1 MTTTPS
7 IDASRPI
14 VGEMREGIPVEK
26 GVVITEDFL
35 VKNEELFQRYNQYFM
50 LYPDLF
56 LDTIATKTCP
66 IKFYYYQRI
75 LLRSMMRYRY
85 FFGTFTRATSKSFL
99 AIMSCY
105 LACMF
110 LPRSK
115 RFVVSEFKKS
125 SLAIVKSKLEEIWT
139 YWPLLKAEVLTQ
151 HMSTDYIELIF
162 KNGSVFQIL
171 TLGASSRGQR
181 ATGGVMEEAAL
192 IDGTALAEVII
203 PMMNIP
209 RMTADGG
216 QNPEEPHSQQIYITS
231 AGSKTTFAYER
242 LIELTTL
249 AVLEPQDYFICGASY
264 ELPLKYGLF
273 DKKTIQDQKLS
284 NSFSSE
290 GFARESMSIWTG
302 GSSESWFNAK
312 KLEKSRALLNCE
324 RKYNL
329 TIDDINNKGWFY
341 LMSIDVARY
350 GENDTS
356 IFIFKVKPR
365 DNGWRKEAV
374 FTENLTKMNLLS
386 QAAHIKAL
394 VREYRPQEV
403 VIDGNGVG
411 AGLIDAL
418 VVPSFG
424 PNGESYEPL
433 YVINDPDNY
442 PIPRGMEKSKNAVI
456 FNIKANASMNSEIY
470 SNLYVQINSGNLL
483 LLANERIVKDKLM
496 ATKKGQRM
504 NYLAREKFLLPYTM
518 TSRLIDEM
526 NNLKLKV
533 SSTAGQIAVEQISRR
548 INKDRVSALSYGL
561 YRIKYYE
568 DKEVRKKKTGITD
581 ASKLAFF
588 SSSKKNSNKRRH
600 W

>member
-1 MTTTPS
+1 MTTMPLTEV
-7 IDASRPI
+7 SRPI
-14 VGEMREGIPVEK
+14 QGEMREGIPVEK
-26 GVVITEDFL
+26 GVVVTEEFL
-35 VKNEELFQRYNQYFM
+35 QKNEELFKQYNQYFM

-56 LDTIATKTCP
+56 LDTIATKNCP

-75 LLRSMMRYRY
+75 LLRAMMRYRY

-125 SLAIVKSKLEEIWT
+125 SLAIVKSKLEEIWA
-139 YWPLLKAEVLTQ
+139 YWPLLKTEVLTQ

-162 KNGSVFQIL
+162 KNGSIFQIL

-181 ATGGVMEEAAL
+181 ATGGIMEEAAL
-192 IDGTALAEVII
+192 IDGTSLAEVII

-231 AGSKTTFAYER
+231 AGSKNTFAYER

-249 AVLEPQDYFICGASY
+249 AVLEPEDYFICGADY
-264 ELPLKYGLF
+264 QLPLRYGLF

-284 NSFSSE
+284 SSFSSD

-302 GSSESWFNAK
+302 GSSDSWFNAK
-312 KLEKSRALLNCE
+312 KLEKSRALLTCE

-329 TIDDINNKGWFY
+329 TVNEINKGWFY
-341 LMSIDVARY
+341 LISIDVARY

-356 IFIFKVKPR
+356 IFVFKVKPK
-365 DNGWRKEAV
+365 DGGWRKEV
-374 FTENLTKMNLLS
+374 VYTENLTKMNLLA
-386 QAAHIKAL
+386 QAAHIKGL
-394 VREYRPQEV
+394 VKEYRPKEV

-418 VVPSFG
+418 VVPSYG
-424 PNGESYEPL
+424 VNGEVYEPL
-433 YVINDPDNY
+433 YVTNDPDNY
-442 PIPRGMEKSKNAVI
+442 PIPRGQEKSPNAVI
-456 FNIKANASMNSEIY
+456 FNIKANATMNSEIY

-496 ATKKGQRM
+496 TTKKGQRM
-504 NYLAREKFLLPYTM
+504 NYLSREKFLLPYTM

-526 NNLKLKV
+526 NNLKLKA
-533 SSTAGQIAVEQISRR
+533 SGAAGQIAVEQISRR

-561 YRIKYYE
+561 FRIKFYE
-568 DKEVRKKKTGITD
+568 DQEVRRKKTGITD
-581 ASKLAFF
+581 ITKMTFYSPR
-588 SSSKKNSNKRRH
+588 NKRRH
-600 W
+600 

>member
-1 MTTTPS
+1 MTEPLTNTV
-7 IDASRPI
+7 SRPI
-14 VGEMREGIPVEK
+14 MGELRDGIPVEK

-35 VKNEELFQRYNQYFM
+35 EKNEKLFQQYSEYFL

-56 LDTIATKTCP
+56 LDLIATKTCP

-75 LLRSMMRYRY
+75 LLRAMMRYRY

-115 RFVVSEFKKS
+115 RFVVSEFKKA
-125 SLAIVKSKLEEIWT
+125 SLNITKAKLEEIWT

-151 HMSTDYIELIF
+151 HMSSDYIELVF

-209 RMTADGG
+209 RLTADGG
-216 QNPEEPHSQQIYITS
+216 RNDEEPHSQQIYITS
-231 AGSKTTFAYER
+231 AGSKNTFAYER

-249 AVLEPQDYFICGASY
+249 SVIEPDDYFICGASY
-264 ELPLKYGLF
+264 ELPLRYGLF

-284 NSFSSE
+284 STFSSE

-302 GSSESWFNAK
+302 GSSESWFNTAK
-312 KLEKSRALLNCE
+312 LNKSRSLIYCE
-324 RKYNL
+324 REYRL
-329 TIDDINNKGWFY
+329 TQKQVDEGWFY
-341 LMSIDVARY
+341 LISVDVARY

-356 IFIFKVKPR
+356 VFVFKVRPR
-365 DNGWRKEAV
+365 NDGWKKDV
-374 FTENLTKMNLLS
+374 VYTENLTKMNLLT
-386 QAAHIKAL
+386 QAIRMKEL
-394 VREYRPQEV
+394 NRIYRPKEI

-411 AGLIDAL
+411 AGLIDAM

-424 PNGESYEPL
+424 RHGENYEPI
-433 YVINDPDNY
+433 YVANDPDNY
-442 PIPRGMEKSKNAVI
+442 PIPRGHEKDAI
-456 FNIKANASMNSEIY
+456 IHNIKATAAINSDMY
-470 SNLYVQINSGNLL
+470 SNLYIQINSGNVG
-483 LLANERIVKDKLM
+483 LLANERIVKEKLM

-504 NYLAREKFLLPYTM
+504 NYLVREKFLLPYIM

-526 NNLKLKV
+526 NNLKLK
-533 SSTAGQIAVEQISRR
+533 SGGAGINLAVEQISRR

-568 DKEVRKKKTGITD
+568 DKEVRRKRTGITD

-588 SSSKKNSNKRRH
+588 SSSKKSKRRH
-600 W
+600 

>member
-7 IDASRPI
+7 INASRPI
-14 VGEMREGIPVEK
+14 MGEMREGIPVEK

-139 YWPLLKAEVLTQ
+139 YWPLLKTEVLTQ

-216 QNPEEPHSQQIYITS
+216 RNEEEPHSQQIYITS
-231 AGSKTTFAYER
+231 AGSKNTFAYER
-242 LIELTTL
+242 LVELTTL
-249 AVLEPQDYFICGASY
+249 SILNPEDYFICGASY
-264 ELPLKYGLF
+264 ELPLRYGLF
-273 DKKTIQDQKLS
+273 DKKTLDDQKMS
-284 NSFSSE
+284 NTFSSD

-302 GSSESWFNAK
+302 GSKDSWFNPN
-312 KLEKSRALLNCE
+312 KLISIRSLLHCE
-324 RKYNL
+324 REYNL
-329 TIDDINNKGWFY
+329 TVKDTAQGDFY

-350 GENDTS
+350 GGNDTS
-356 IFIFKVKPR
+356 IFVIKVHPR
-365 DNGWRKEAV
+365 ERGWKKSV
-374 FTENLTKMNLLS
+374 VYTENITKMSLLA
-386 QAAHIKAL
+386 QAARIKKL
-394 VREYRPQEV
+394 RRKYQPKEI

-411 AGLIDAL
+411 AGLVDAL
-418 VVPSFG
+418 VVPSYG
-424 PNGESYEPL
+424 DDGTYYDPI
-433 YVINDPDNY
+433 YVFNDSENY
-442 PIPRGMEKSKNAVI
+442 PYPNDKKKDAILY
-456 FNIKANASMNSEIY
+456 NIKATAALNSEIY
-470 SNLYVQINSGNLL
+470 SNLYVQINSGNVA
-483 LLANERIVKDKLM
+483 LLADERIVKEKLL

-504 NYLAREKFLLPYTM
+504 NYLSREKFLLPYIM

-526 NNLKLKV
+526 NNLRLKV
-533 SSTAGQIAVEQISRR
+533 ATAAGQVSVEQISKR

-561 YRIKYYE
+561 FRIKYYE
-568 DKEVRKKKTGITD
+568 DKEIKKRKTGFSDI
-581 ASKLAFF
+581 SQMAFY
-588 SSSKKNSNKRRH
+588 SPRKQRRH
-600 W
+600 R

>member
-1 MTTTPS
+1 MTTMPLTEV
-7 IDASRPI
+7 SRPI
-14 VGEMREGIPVEK
+14 QGEMREGIPVEK
-26 GVVITEDFL
+26 GVVVTEEFL
-35 VKNEELFQRYNQYFM
+35 EKNEELFKQYNQYFM

-56 LDTIATKTCP
+56 LDTIATKNCP

-75 LLRSMMRYRY
+75 LLRAMMRYRY

-125 SLAIVKSKLEEIWT
+125 SLAIVKSKLEEIWS
-139 YWPLLKAEVLTQ
+139 YWPLLKTEVLTQ

-162 KNGSVFQIL
+162 KNGSIFQIL

-181 ATGGVMEEAAL
+181 ATGGIMEEAAL
-192 IDGTALAEVII
+192 IDGAALAEVII

-231 AGSKTTFAYER
+231 AGSKNTFAYER

-249 AVLEPQDYFICGASY
+249 AVLEPEDYFICGADY
-264 ELPLKYGLF
+264 QLPLRYGLF

-284 NSFSSE
+284 SSFSSD

-302 GSSESWFNAK
+302 GSSDSWFNAK
-312 KLEKSRALLNCE
+312 KLEKSRALLTCE

-329 TIDDINNKGWFY
+329 TINETNKGWFY
-341 LMSIDVARY
+341 LISIDVARY

-356 IFIFKVKPR
+356 IFVFKVKPK
-365 DNGWRKEAV
+365 DGGWRKEV
-374 FTENLTKMNLLS
+374 VYTENLTKMNLLA
-386 QAAHIKAL
+386 QAAHIKGL
-394 VREYRPQEV
+394 VKEYRPKEV

-418 VVPSFG
+418 VVPSYG
-424 PNGESYEPL
+424 VNGEVYEPL
-433 YVINDPDNY
+433 YVTNDPDNY
-442 PIPRGMEKSKNAVI
+442 PIPRGQEKSPNAVI
-456 FNIKANASMNSEIY
+456 FNIKANATMNSEIY

-496 ATKKGQRM
+496 TTKKGQRM
-504 NYLAREKFLLPYTM
+504 NYLSREKFLLPYTM

-526 NNLKLKV
+526 NNLKLKA
-533 SSTAGQIAVEQISRR
+533 SGAAGQIAVEQISRR

-561 YRIKYYE
+561 FRIKFYE
-568 DKEVRKKKTGITD
+568 DQEVRRKKTGITD
-581 ASKLAFF
+581 ITKMTFYSPR
-588 SSSKKNSNKRRH
+588 NKRRH
-600 W
+600 

>member
-1 MTTTPS
+1 MTTMPLTEV
-7 IDASRPI
+7 SRPI
-14 VGEMREGIPVEK
+14 QGEMREGIPVEK
-26 GVVITEDFL
+26 GVVVTEEFL
-35 VKNEELFQRYNQYFM
+35 EKNEELFKQYNQYFM

-56 LDTIATKTCP
+56 LDTIATKNCP

-75 LLRSMMRYRY
+75 LLRAMMRYRY

-125 SLAIVKSKLEEIWT
+125 SLAIVKSKLEEIWS
-139 YWPLLKAEVLTQ
+139 YWPLLKTEVLTQ

-162 KNGSVFQIL
+162 KNGSIFQIL

-181 ATGGVMEEAAL
+181 ATGGIMEEAAL
-192 IDGTALAEVII
+192 IDGAALAEVII

-231 AGSKTTFAYER
+231 AGSKNTFAYER

-249 AVLEPQDYFICGASY
+249 AVLEPEDYFICGASY
-264 ELPLKYGLF
+264 ELPLRYGLF

-284 NSFSSE
+284 SSFSSD

-302 GSSESWFNAK
+302 GSSDSWFNAK
-312 KLEKSRALLNCE
+312 KLEKSRALLTCE

-329 TIDDINNKGWFY
+329 TVNETNKGWFY
-341 LMSIDVARY
+341 LISIDVARY

-356 IFIFKVKPR
+356 IFIFKVKPK
-365 DNGWRKEAV
+365 DGGWRKEV
-374 FTENLTKMNLLS
+374 VYTENLTKMNLLA
-386 QAAHIKAL
+386 QAAHIKGL
-394 VREYRPQEV
+394 VKEYRPKEV

-418 VVPSFG
+418 VVPSYG
-424 PNGESYEPL
+424 VNGEVYEPL
-433 YVINDPDNY
+433 YVTNDPDNY
-442 PIPRGMEKSKNAVI
+442 PIPRGQDKSPNAVI
-456 FNIKANASMNSEIY
+456 FNIKANATMNSEIY

-496 ATKKGQRM
+496 TTKKGQRM
-504 NYLAREKFLLPYTM
+504 NYLSREKFLLPYTM

-526 NNLKLKV
+526 NNLKLKA
-533 SSTAGQIAVEQISRR
+533 SGAAGQIAVEQISRR

-561 YRIKYYE
+561 FRIKFYE
-568 DKEVRKKKTGITD
+568 DQEVRRKKTGITD
-581 ASKLAFF
+581 ITKMTFYSPR
-588 SSSKKNSNKRRH
+588 NKRRH
-600 W
+600 

>member
-1 MTTTPS
+1 MTMTPS
-7 IDASRPI
+7 INDKASRPI
-14 VGEMREGIPVEK
+14 QGEMREGVPVEK
-26 GVVITEDFL
+26 GVVITEEFL
-35 VKNEELFQRYNQYFM
+35 LKNEKLFQDYSRYFM

-56 LDTIATKTCP
+56 LDMIATKTCP

-75 LLRSMMRYRY
+75 LLRAMMRYRY

-125 SLAIVKSKLEEIWT
+125 SLAIVKQKLEEIWT
-139 YWPLLKAEVLTQ
+139 YWPLLKTEILSQ
-151 HMSTDYIELIF
+151 HMSTDYIELTF
-162 KNGSVFQIL
+162 KNGSIFQIL

-181 ATGGVMEEAAL
+181 ATGGIMEEAAL

-216 QNPEEPHSQQIYITS
+216 KNEEEPHSQQTYITS
-231 AGSKTTFAYER
+231 AGSKNTFAYER

-249 AVLEPQDYFICGASY
+249 SVLEPDDYFICGASY
-264 ELPLKYGLF
+264 ELPLHYGLF

-284 NSFSSE
+284 STFSSD

-312 KLEKSRALLNCE
+312 KLEKSRALLHCE

-329 TIDDINNKGWFY
+329 THEQVQNKGWFY
-341 LMSIDVARY
+341 LISIDVARY

-356 IFIFKVKPR
+356 IFIFKVKPLEK
-365 DNGWRKEAV
+365 GWRKEV
-374 FTENLTKMNLLS
+374 VYTENLTKMNLLA
-386 QAAHIKAL
+386 QAAHIKSL
-394 VREYRPQEV
+394 VKEYRPREV

-418 VVPSFG
+418 VVPSYG
-424 PNGESYEPL
+424 PNGEVYEPL
-433 YVINDPDNY
+433 YVTNDPDNY
-442 PIPRGMEKSKNAVI
+442 PIPRGQEKSKNAVI
-456 FNIKANASMNSEIY
+456 YNIKANATMNSEIY

-483 LLANERIVKDKLM
+483 LLASERIVKDKLM
-496 ATKKGQRM
+496 TTKKGQRM
-504 NYLAREKFLLPYTM
+504 NYLSREKFLLPYTM

-526 NNLKLKV
+526 NNLKLKA
-533 SSTAGQIAVEQISRR
+533 SGAAGQIAVEQISRR

-581 ASKLAFF
+581 ISKMTLF
-588 SSSKKNSNKRRH
+588 SSRNKRRH
-600 W
+600 